1 LPVPRAYG
9 LGVEAFGYILAF
21 LALATSGEPLPKRC
35 LTKPNHMNNSD
46 LQTGVEQ
53 QIPASSTDAA
63 ATSESSASNP
73 QTFSALVSDTD
84 LVEALAVKGITA
96 PTPVQAAVLPEALT
110 GGDLIVQAQTG
121 SGKTLAF
128 GIPLV
133 QRIRRE
139 GVKYGT
145 FGLII
150 TPTRELAIQVKEVI
164 ASLTPEIKPACIIG
178 GASTKAQIQGMRE
191 DNRIVVGTP
200 GRILDLIEQ
209 REILLRKCGYFVLDE
224 ADEMLSMGFYE
235 DVRAILSRLPSK
247 RQGIFTSATITPRVQ
262 MLAQSFLSEPK
273 TIAITSS
280 MATAA
285 EIEHLY
291 CEVDG
296 DLTAKAIALCDIIET
311 RNPRSAIIF
320 CNTKSDTEL
329 VEVYLRRRGFD
340 ARKINSDLSQSE
352 RERIMSSVRKGTLR
366 LLIATDVAARGIDI
380 EQIDLVVNYAIHD
393 SAETYVHRTGRTG
406 RAGRRG
412 TALSL
417 IGPQDFG
424 AFINLKRGLS
434 YEITKVAPPTERDVH
449 EAKIS
454 HFHELLNAADMMITD
469 RDLALG
475 RTLFQELLNSDDKD
489 KAAECMAKFYR
500 FVIQSAVKRA
510 PDEEV
515 KADENSQRPQ
525 IAGEDRAAGRERAPR
540 GDRYAERS
548 SDRYGERRGGRE
560 RSSRGR
566 SRDRR

>member
-1 LPVPRAYG
+1 
-9 LGVEAFGYILAF
+9 
-21 LALATSGEPLPKRC
+21 
-35 LTKPNHMNNSD
+35 MNNSD
-46 LQTGVEQ
+46 PQKGVEHPVLSPSTDSA
-53 QIPASSTDAA
+53 PASEAF
-63 ATSESSASNP
+63 ASNP
-73 QTFSALVSDTD
+73 QNFSALVSDTD
-84 LVEALAVKGITA
+84 LVEALAVRGIVT
-96 PTPVQAAVLPEALT
+96 PTPVQAAVLPEALK
-110 GGDLIVQAQTG
+110 GGDFIVQAQTG

-296 DLTAKAIALCDIIET
+296 DLTAKATALCDIIET

-352 RERIMSSVRKGTLR
+352 RERIMSSVRKGSLR

-406 RAGRRG
+406 RAGRKG

-417 IGPQDFG
+417 VGPQDFG

-434 YEITKVAPPTERDVH
+434 YEITKVALPTERDVH

-475 RTLFQELLNSDDKD
+475 RTLLNEMLSSDEKD
-489 KAAECMAKFYR
+489 KAAEYMAKFYR
-500 FVIQSAVKRA
+500 FVIQSAVKHGG
-510 PDEEV
+510 DEEA
-515 KADENSQRPQ
+515 KPSEAIQKPQR
-525 IAGEDRAAGRERAPR
+525 AEEDGSARRERAPR
-540 GDRYAERS
+540 GGRS
-548 SDRYGERRGGRE
+548 SDRYGDRGGGRE
-560 RSSRGR
+560 RSHRGR
-566 SRDRR
+566 GRDRR

>member
-1 LPVPRAYG
+1 MPVHTTQPT
-9 LGVEAFGYILAF
+9 F
-21 LALATSGEPLPKRC
+21 
-35 LTKPNHMNNSD
+35 
-46 LQTGVEQ
+46 
-53 QIPASSTDAA
+53 ASI
-63 ATSESSASNP
+63 
-73 QTFSALVSDTD
+73 VSDTD
-84 LVEALAVKGITA
+84 IVEALAVKGITT
-96 PTPVQAAVLPEALT
+96 PTPVQAAVLPEAIT
-110 GGDLIVQAQTG
+110 GIDMIVQAQTG

-128 GIPLV
+128 GLPLV

-139 GVKYGT
+139 GIRYGT

-235 DVRAILSRLPSK
+235 DVRAILSRLPEK

-262 MLAQSFLSEPK
+262 NLAHSFLSSPK
-273 TIAITSS
+273 TVAIASSTSS
-280 MATAA
+280 AA

-291 CEVDG
+291 CEVDA
-296 DLTAKAIALCDIIET
+296 DLTAKATALCDIIET

-340 ARKINSDLSQSE
+340 ARKINSDLSQNE
-352 RERIMSSVRKGTLR
+352 RERIMASVRKGTLR

-393 SAETYVHRTGRTG
+393 TAETYVHRTGRTG
-406 RAGRRG
+406 RAGRKG

-417 IGPQDFG
+417 VGPLDFG
-424 AFINLKRGLS
+424 PFLNLKRGLS
-434 YEITKVAPPTERDVH
+434 YEITKVALPTEKDVH
-449 EAKIS
+449 DAKIA
-454 HFHELLNAADMMITD
+454 HFHELLNAADMVITD

-475 RTLFQELLNSDDKD
+475 KTLLKEISGMENQER
-489 KAAECMAKFYR
+489 AAEVMAKFYR
-500 FVIQSAVKRA
+500 IVLQSAVKHSS
-510 PDEEV
+510 D
-515 KADENSQRPQ
+515 AD
-525 IAGEDRAAGRERAPR
+525 AAGQGSVAEPKATDQDGEPREQQAQDSEYSR
-540 GDRYAERS
+540 DRS
-548 SDRYGERRGGRE
+548 RGGRYD
-560 RSSRGR
+560 SRGGGSRGGGGRGGNDRGGGGR
-566 SRDRR
+566 SHGRRSGGGDRGRR